1 MGMLSRGSQWK
12 LGSLVVLTACFVLF
26 QNMSP
31 LSEEFDIRDIAP
43 TKPEGFNQ
51 YVYFPSEFHGG
62 SASALGQEILDH
74 NFGERLQALQFEVEM
89 QGAKWGLGPHASGRG
104 PASVGSA
111 SRTSGS
117 SAPAPAVL
125 RFGHRGGDRFGFS
138 WESAVNVRCDYAANS
153 NRVELSLNRALT
165 SRAEVSFKHTTDDQQ
180 STLNLNYQW

>member
-1 MGMLSRGSQWK
+1 MGMLSHGNQWK
-12 LGSLVVLTACFVLF
+12 LGSLVLLTACFVLF

-31 LSEEFDIRDIAP
+31 VTDDFDIRDIAP
-43 TKPEGFNQ
+43 VKPQGFDH
-51 YVYFPSEFHGG
+51 YAYFPAEFHGG

-74 NFGERLQALQFEVEM
+74 NFGERLQALQFEIEM
-89 QGAKWGLGPHASGRG
+89 QSAKWGLGPQMASRA
-104 PASVGSA
+104 PASAAAA
-111 SRTSGS
+111 SRTPASIAAPS
-117 SAPAPAVL
+117 SVL

-153 NRVELSLNRALT
+153 RRLELSLNRALT